1 MRIKPDRESMIR
13 ALKINEETG
22 EVMLTE

>member
-1 MRIKPDRESMIR
+1 MRIKPDLESMIR

-22 EVMLTE
+22 EAMLTE